1 MNNFSVIY
9 KILRLLEKNMDCDEL
24 DPESISPEALGISK
38 ERRDAIL
45 VMLIKN
51 GYIEG
56 LLLRPVSGE
65 AQPVLRCLEN
75 TAITLKGLEYLEE
88 NSLMRKA
95 AGIAKGIAEIMH

>member
-9 KILRLLEKNMDCDEL
+9 KILRLLEKNMDRDEL
-24 DPESISPEALGISK
+24 DPESISPDALGISK

-45 VMLIKN
+45 VMLARN

-65 AQPVLRCLEN
+65 AKPILRCLEN

-95 AGIAKGIAEIMH
+95 AALRRALPK

>member
-9 KILRLLEKNMDCDEL
+9 KILRLLEKSKGDKNF

-45 VMLIKN
+45 VMLTRN

-65 AQPVLRCLEN
+65 AKPVLRCLEN